1 MNRNLI
7 FAARGASRWSDL
19 IAVVLIVVWGGLLGV
34 ALASERLGMPSGRG
48 VVARCDRMAQIVSNR
63 TAAGSVDARG
73 SQQRR
78 ERENAFASCL
88 EDPDGF
94 AHSRVIEGSS

>member
-34 ALASERLGMPSGRG
+34 VLASERLGMPSERG
-48 VVARCDRMAQIVSNR
+48 VVARCDQMAQIVSNR
-63 TAAGSVDARG
+63 TMARLDDPRG
-73 SQQRR
+73 SQRRR

-88 EDPDGF
+88 DDPAGF
-94 AHSRVIEGSS
+94 VHSRVIEGPS